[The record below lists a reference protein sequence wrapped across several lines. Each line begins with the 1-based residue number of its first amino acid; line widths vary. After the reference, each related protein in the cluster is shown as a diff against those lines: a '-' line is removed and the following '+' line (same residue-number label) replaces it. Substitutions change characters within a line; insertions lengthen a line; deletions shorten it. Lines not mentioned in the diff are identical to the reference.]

1 MILSFL
7 IKFLRI
13 GIIGTTIFA
22 IGHIIYTIINYNNML
37 TALPFGT
44 MIALEIAFW
53 IVIVLII
60 TAVYFSLIEI
70 QKRIKKSY

>member
-44 MIALEIAFW
+44 IIALEIAFW
-53 IVIVLII
+53 IVIVI

-70 QKRIKKSY
+70 QKRIKANH

>member
-1 MILSFL
+1 MILSLL

-44 MIALEIAFW
+44 IIALEIAFW

-70 QKRIKKSY
+70 QKRIKANH

>member
-1 MILSFL
+1 
-7 IKFLRI
+7 
-13 GIIGTTIFA
+13 
-22 IGHIIYTIINYNNML
+22 ML

-60 TAVYFSLIEI
+60 TAGMETSIDV
-70 QKRIKKSY
+70 RILNIRI

>member
-22 IGHIIYTIINYNNML
+22 IGHIIYTIINYNNMP

-70 QKRIKKSY
+70 QKRIKANH

>member
-7 IKFLRI
+7 VKFLRI

-53 IVIVLII
+53 IVFILII
-60 TAVYFSLIEI
+60 TAVYLLIMKI
-70 QKRIKKSY
+70 LKK